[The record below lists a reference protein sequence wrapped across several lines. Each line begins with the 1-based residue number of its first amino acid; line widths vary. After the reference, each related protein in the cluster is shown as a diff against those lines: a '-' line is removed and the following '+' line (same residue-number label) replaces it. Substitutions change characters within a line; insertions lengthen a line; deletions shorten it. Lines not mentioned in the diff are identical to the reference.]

1 MGAYTLVLGASHV
14 SEKKE
19 RKEMTALLQV
29 ENLTIRFPAPGR
41 GLGSRKELTPVQ
53 GLSLS
58 VGTGEIVAVVGSSGS
73 GKSLLA
79 HAVLGIL
86 PRQAKVTGT
95 LRFRGEELTLARQAA
110 VRGREIA
117 LVPQSV
123 TFLDPLLQAGRQVRY
138 GVNEG
143 DPAAVQRSLFR
154 RYRLAE
160 AVEKLF
166 PFQLSGGMARRVLLA
181 AATAGGA
188 GLVIADEPTPGLDSE
203 AVREAL
209 GRLRELA
216 DGGCGVMLITHD
228 IESALTVADR
238 VAVLYSGTVVET
250 AAAAEF
256 PGPVVEPGAA
266 AEFAG
271 RGEALRHPYTRAL
284 WRALPGSGFTPLPGF
299 QPAAGELPPGC
310 AFAPRCGQ
318 ADTACRQERPPLRE
332 LRGGTVRCV
341 HAT

>member
-1 MGAYTLVLGASHV
+1 
-14 SEKKE
+14 
-19 RKEMTALLQV
+19 MTALLQV
-29 ENLTIRFPAPGR
+29 ENLTIRFPAPSR

-95 LRFRGEELTLARQAA
+95 LRFRGEELTPARQAA

-216 DGGCGVMLITHD
+216 DGGRGVMLITHD

-250 AAAAEF
+250 A
-256 PGPVVEPGAA
+256 AA

-318 ADTACRQERPPLRE
+318 ADTACGQERPPLRE

>member
-1 MGAYTLVLGASHV
+1 
-14 SEKKE
+14 
-19 RKEMTALLQV
+19 MTALLQV

-256 PGPVVEPGAA
+256 
-266 AEFAG
+266 AG